1 MSARHSLKPMCVS
14 VAPLI
19 LAVLFAC
26 QAFGYVETIS
36 GNVGPTMTYLGDP
49 TNKWNIPGAPTTDGT
64 VDFYGGPSWSIA
76 PSWSGSQAAL
86 DWVSP
91 LNQDLSNLT
100 NGLARATF
108 SMGGTFSVTGK
119 LYQSNQNGSAMLTDS
134 PLFQGMVLDFEI
146 AETIANLNRIDM
158 VGVAIVLPTGGWLFD
173 QGYITSN
180 DMFALSFIG
189 VDCEQNSGNLT
200 SFQDDIVTL
209 SSMQF
214 AMVNLVPEPSAALL
228 LIGGAALLLR
238 RRR

>member
-1 MSARHSLKPMCVS
+1 MSARHFLKPVFVS
-14 VAPLI
+14 VASVMLAI
-19 LAVLFAC
+19 LCAS

-36 GNVGPTMTYLGDP
+36 GNVGPTMTYLGSP
-49 TNKWNIPGAPTTDGT
+49 TYMWNIPGAPTTDGT

-91 LNQDLSNLT
+91 LNQDLSNPS

-108 SMGGTFSVTGK
+108 SMGGTFSVTGR
-119 LYQSNQNGSAMLTDS
+119 LYQSNQNGSALLTDS
-134 PLFQGMVLDFEI
+134 LLFQGMVLDFEI

-158 VGVAIVLPTGGWLFD
+158 VGVAIVLPMGGWLFD
-173 QGYITSN
+173 QGHITNS

-189 VDCEQNSGNLT
+189 VDCQQNSGNLT
-200 SFQDDIVTL
+200 GFQNDIVTL

-214 AMVNLVPEPSAALL
+214 AMVNLVPEPSAGLL